1 MKNQV
6 VTKEQMKMIESYA
19 IESYGIPDV
28 ALMENAALKV
38 MKNID
43 LVNRETFAIICGTG
57 NNGADGLV
65 IARNLLAL
73 DKTVYV
79 FLLGDINKGSRL
91 FDLNLK
97 VLEKMEAN
105 IQNLETIGDFED
117 FEKNLGR
124 VNTIIDAI
132 TGIGFEGAFQ
142 GVYDFVIDVINR
154 SRIYTISVDMPSGME
169 ANTGYVPTVCIIPD
183 IVVTFQIM
191 KKGLL
196 ETNRLL
202 NTKII
207 VEPIGIP
214 IQAVNRVIAQRPNF

>member
-1 MKNQV
+1 
-6 VTKEQMKMIESYA
+6 MKMIESYA

-105 IQNLETIGDFED
+105 IQSLETIGDFED

>member
-1 MKNQV
+1 
-6 VTKEQMKMIESYA
+6 MKMIESYA